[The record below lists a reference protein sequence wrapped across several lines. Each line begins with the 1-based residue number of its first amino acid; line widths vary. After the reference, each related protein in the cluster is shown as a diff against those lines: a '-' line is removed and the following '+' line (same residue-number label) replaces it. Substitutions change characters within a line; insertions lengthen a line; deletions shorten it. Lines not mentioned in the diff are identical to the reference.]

1 MSKIVYDFPSF
12 LTRLYEYNEGSANS
26 MIIGDSLVPSI
37 YQNISADTKKSFLR
51 ETPDT
56 GLNHSGWAVLQL
68 NRALAAA
75 PVRNEIRNVFI
86 SIGSNEVYTEIPAS
100 PLKKLAQNL
109 KEKFPNAKYY
119 TFRGV
124 KGYETLVD
132 GGSDWFNKKIPNI
145 DSAIES
151 YYAKFPPLGINV
163 LDTPSIYTTKHP
175 GPSTPGIISVAK
187 EISKIAQ
194 GGAPSLIGSSGGN
207 RTTSGSDNIIVGD
220 SQTPFIAK
228 RAKNI
233 RMLDKKGSK
242 QALWLGGM
250 GLDWLKNAVASYPS
264 SPGVANVVIN
274 IGTNGGFSQ
283 KDDVA
288 GLFKELRRAFPKAK
302 FFAVQG
308 SWGWGGNKNITTDKV
323 NKYYSL
329 FSKEGASIINPPI
342 GSVSDPHGDLP
353 IYSQIGKAIDSLI
366 TNTPVASAEPAS
378 LASTGLSDSRP
389 DSTEQFQ
396 DWLDANKP
404 GWAWGYPGGV
414 VNKAGGYGKFGPRTS
429 KAWDTYKDLYL
440 KNPKGSKAAVTPIVP
455 KVDPSSNVV
464 EKDGKITTSNCTIWT
479 PKNVKGPVD
488 VFVLYP
494 GIKVGDNFGKEYMPP
509 LVKNAVGD
517 WFNKY
522 VIVIPNKHTTPF
534 ANVKADLDA
543 VLSNN
548 KLSQKSLSVG
558 IFSGSGNDSSDIT
571 KYLGDL
577 SLKNL
582 ILMDPTPGNNLTS
595 AAKKLSSKGT
605 GIYLMYNPK
614 NWGDAGYYGGISG
627 GSLYGPISKLATAV
641 PNSDRVTT
649 AHMSIPTEMLKKYKT
664 QIERN
669 LL

>member
-12 LTRLYEYNEGSANS
+12 LTRLYEYNGGSANS
-26 MIIGDSLVPSI
+26 MIMGDSLVPSI
-37 YQNISADTKKSFLR
+37 YQNISADAKRSFLY

-68 NRALAAA
+68 NKALSSA
-75 PVRNEIRNVFI
+75 PIRNEIKNVFI

-119 TFRGV
+119 TFRGE
-124 KGYETLVD
+124 KGYSTAVD
-132 GGSDWFNKKIPNI
+132 GGSDWFGKKIPNI
-145 DSAIES
+145 DNAIES

-163 LDTPSIYTTKHP
+163 LNTPPIYSVKHP
-175 GPSTPGIISVAK
+175 GPSTPGIIAVAK
-187 EISKIAQ
+187 EISKIVE
-194 GGAPSLIGSSGGN
+194 GGTVNLTPAASGFSGSAASSG
-207 RTTSGSDNIIVGD
+207 
-220 SQTPFIAK
+220 
-228 RAKNI
+228 
-233 RMLDKKGSK
+233 
-242 QALWLGGM
+242 
-250 GLDWLKNAVASYPS
+250 
-264 SPGVANVVIN
+264 
-274 IGTNGGFSQ
+274 
-283 KDDVA
+283 
-288 GLFKELRRAFPKAK
+288 
-302 FFAVQG
+302 
-308 SWGWGGNKNITTDKV
+308 
-323 NKYYSL
+323 
-329 FSKEGASIINPPI
+329 
-342 GSVSDPHGDLP
+342 
-353 IYSQIGKAIDSLI
+353 
-366 TNTPVASAEPAS
+366 
-378 LASTGLSDSRP
+378 
-389 DSTEQFQ
+389 STEDRPENIEHFQ

-404 GWAWGYPGGV
+404 GWAWGYPGGI
-414 VNKAGGYGKFGPRTS
+414 VNKKGGYGKFGPRTT
-429 KAWDTYKDLYL
+429 KAWNVYKDLYL
-440 KNPKGSKAAVTPIVP
+440 KNPKGSQASITPIIP
-455 KVDPSSNVV
+455 KVNPSSDIT
-464 EKDGKITTSNCTIWT
+464 ETDGKTTTSNCTIWT
-479 PKNVKGPVD
+479 PKNVNGPVD

-494 GIKVGDNFGKEYMPP
+494 GIKVGDKLGKEYMPP
-509 LVKNAVGD
+509 LVKNAVSD

-522 VIVIPNKHTTPF
+522 AIVIPNKHTTPF
-534 ANVKADLDA
+534 ENVKADLDA
-543 VLSNN
+543 VLSKN

-558 IFSGSGNDSSDIT
+558 IFSGSGNDSADIT

-649 AHMSIPTEMLKKYKT
+649 AHMNIPTEMLKKYKT